1 MERAHKAH
9 PDVQTAPEALQWAI
23 SAYEQLYHFEE
34 GLTPSDREARN
45 RRERGQTLGYAPTL
59 GVCAPVLP
67 GCSADGPNHS
77 PEPPW
82 EPDTLSTPTP
92 PPSSPRSPPSG
103 PAVAVAEAEAKAGA
117 EAEAEKSATAAEPEA
132 GAEAEAEAE
141 GNATVAEAEPE
152 TEAEPEAEA
161 EVGAEPEAEGGAEG
175 GAEGEA
181 EGNATLAEA
190 EAEAEPEAEAEA
202 EGEINVTATGPPA
215 APPAEPVEGEP
226 EMGAEV
232 EAEPVSQAG
241 PGADVEPD
249 VEPEA
254 WPEPMVSVLEA
265 AGPNSLPDA
274 CKRFLLH
281 DEARRTTPRNKSC
294 EAVRRQ
300 RSARDWAY
308 LHGSHNRFIGPLF
321 VVQRRRKEVACPTV
335 GGEASAVHALFPQ
348 CYGTD
353 TDEEETRPCAPA
365 HHFYQFHNPALG
377 GYVLPVDLGLFRV
390 MKDTGLCFLQLAAA
404 EGWADRATR
413 DLSVSFATFNGQ
425 LSRWGAIE
433 VRLRSAEAL
442 VPRRTSPPRATPS
455 RPTLAPPGRSAHG
468 TLRSRRCACC
478 CCW

>member
-1 MERAHKAH
+1 M
-9 PDVQTAPEALQWAI
+9 
-23 SAYEQLYHFEE
+23 
-34 GLTPSDREARN
+34 
-45 RRERGQTLGYAPTL
+45 
-59 GVCAPVLP
+59 GV
-67 GCSADGPNHS
+67 
-77 PEPPW
+77 
-82 EPDTLSTPTP
+82 
-92 PPSSPRSPPSG
+92 
-103 PAVAVAEAEAKAGA
+103 
-117 EAEAEKSATAAEPEA
+117 
-132 GAEAEAEAE
+132 
-141 GNATVAEAEPE
+141 
-152 TEAEPEAEA
+152 
-161 EVGAEPEAEGGAEG
+161 
-175 GAEGEA
+175 
-181 EGNATLAEA
+181 
-190 EAEAEPEAEAEA
+190 
-202 EGEINVTATGPPA
+202 
-215 APPAEPVEGEP
+215 
-226 EMGAEV
+226 EV
-232 EAEPVSQAG
+232 EAEPVSQSG

-425 LSRWGAIE
+425 LSRFASPS
-433 VRLRSAEAL
+433 RSVEAL
-442 VPRRTSPPRATPS
+442 LPRRTSPPRATPS